1 MIDLASEAEQSRLAA
16 QTIQVFIL
24 CFTVIMALIAVANV
38 FNTLTNSIILRTREF
53 AVLKSVGMGDRAFAR
68 MLVCEC
74 ASYALRGLVAGLVL
88 AVLVAWA
95 LYQALGIAFRGVDFS
110 LPWPYV
116 GAAVALVL
124 VVLAISVAF
133 ALHKSH
139 AANVVEA
146 LRADAV

>member
-1 MIDLASEAEQSRLAA
+1 M
-16 QTIQVFIL
+16 
-24 CFTVIMALIAVANV
+24 
-38 FNTLTNSIILRTREF
+38 
-53 AVLKSVGMGDRAFAR
+53 
-68 MLVCEC
+68 
-74 ASYALRGLVAGLVL
+74 RGLVAGLVL

-95 LYQALGIAFRGVDFS
+95 LYRALGIAFTGIAFS
-110 LPWPYV
+110 LPWAYI

-133 ALHKSH
+133 ALRKSH